1 LATAANFGLSY
12 FPCFSVHLSH
22 SSSLS
27 LTLYAI
33 MSVPEAPQPVQD
45 FEVYNDS
52 ADMEKK
58 PYPEEPVD
66 DPFGNEESGEVKY
79 RIMPWW

>member
-1 LATAANFGLSY
+1 
-12 FPCFSVHLSH
+12 
-22 SSSLS
+22 
-27 LTLYAI
+27 
-33 MSVPEAPQPVQD
+33 MSAEAPHPVD
-45 FEVYNDS
+45 YVYDQS

-58 PYPEEPVD
+58 PYQEDPVD

>member
-1 LATAANFGLSY
+1 
-12 FPCFSVHLSH
+12 
-22 SSSLS
+22 
-27 LTLYAI
+27 

-45 FEVYNDS
+45 YEAYNES
-52 ADMEKK
+52 ADLEKK
-58 PYPEEPVD
+58 PYPVEPVD

>member
-1 LATAANFGLSY
+1 
-12 FPCFSVHLSH
+12 
-22 SSSLS
+22 
-27 LTLYAI
+27 

>member
-1 LATAANFGLSY
+1 VFLLSFLLA
-12 FPCFSVHLSH
+12 SVHL
-22 SSSLS
+22 LFYIV
-27 LTLYAI
+27 YAI

-45 FEVYNDS
+45 YEVYNDS
-52 ADMEKK
+52 PDMEKK
-58 PYPEEPVD
+58 PYPVDPVD